1 MAQQVVRTGLLAAR
15 FGGKY
20 ENGRVWSEVALNLGG
35 QTRGLFGGGPFD
47 VGVTRFLWMWLV
59 AFRVTFLRS
68 CEIPSAMAS
77 LVSVFSAVTR
87 PFVTHR
93 FVSRTLWLA
102 LARSGCGSLVCDLSV
117 SALSVG
123 ALSFV
128 SRWSV
133 TCWLVIPPSVTG
145 GL

>member
-20 ENGRVWSEVALNLGG
+20 EYGRVWSEVALNLGG
-35 QTRGLFGGGPFD
+35 QTRGLCGGGPFG
-47 VGVTRFLWMWLV
+47 VGVTRSLRVWLV
-59 AFRVTFLRS
+59 AFRVTFLHFS
-68 CEIPSAMAS
+68 KIPSAMAS
-77 LVSVFSAVTR
+77 PVSVFSAVSR
-87 PFVTHR
+87 LFVTHQ

-102 LARSGCGSLVCDLSV
+102 LARSGCGSFVCD
-117 SALSVG
+117 LSVG

-133 TCWLVIPPSVTG
+133 TCWLVILPSVAG